1 MTIEELVA
9 AIHATP
15 QRMVMAFAGAGV
27 QALSWL
33 HAVGGSSRTVLEAV
47 DIYADRSMIAFLGFT
62 PNRFTSRRVAAA
74 LAGRAYGRARAY
86 VDPVEPD
93 APVFGLGST
102 ATIAT
107 DYAKRGQHRV
117 AIAVRDGFGTL
128 TYALTMSKGV
138 RNRAEEEEIVSLL
151 ILRAVADACGVLH
164 LPELPLVE
172 GEALET
178 GFAPAPLLAD
188 LGEGRRPYVLARRD
202 GTLGV
207 ELPAPGTPLL
217 SGAFHPLHDGHRE
230 LAAAAAR
237 HLGRP
242 TFFELPL
249 ANADKAAIALVEA
262 RRRAQQFPGLGAL
275 ALTREA
281 LFLGKAALFRGCV
294 FVIGADTAARI
305 LDPRFYP
312 DGGRA
317 AAGTRTAL
325 PPCGGSLSACAAT
338 AAASWSRAA
347 RRTQGSSRCTTSSFP
362 AESRTCS
369 RSCRRRSSG
378 GTSRAPRF
386 ASAGG
391 GTGSAAWAP
400 TPSGRM
406 GRRRR
411 NVRCA
416 RTTAAPRG

>member
-312 DGGRA
+312 DGGEGGGRHPNGA
-317 AAGTRTAL
+317 AAVRRVLERVRGYGCRFLVAGRETDAGFLTLHDLQLPSGVEDVFEEL
-325 PPCGGSLSACAAT
+325 PPQEFRRDISSTEIRERWGGD
-338 AAASWSRAA
+338 
-347 RRTQGSSRCTTSSFP
+347 G
-362 AESRTCS
+362 
-369 RSCRRRSSG
+369 
-378 GTSRAPRF
+378 
-386 ASAGG
+386 
-391 GTGSAAWAP
+391 
-400 TPSGRM
+400 
-406 GRRRR
+406 
-411 NVRCA
+411 
-416 RTTAAPRG
+416 